1 MVEQQR
7 QPVHNSEVYLLNQTR
22 FPLIPPPSPPSPITP
37 APTDICSP
45 IESLS
50 LEGPEPPSLSASCDE
65 LCDEQSCDERFISE
79 ERLAGAVHVLST
91 ETRALQL
98 VTNLYSTDEI
108 ARDGF
113 NRAVEA
119 ITQRQGDRGKNGKV
133 VVIGVGKSGHIAKKL
148 VATFNSLAIQAVF
161 LHPTE
166 ALHGDLGQIA
176 HNDTLL
182 LITFSGKTPELLML
196 LPHLDEDLPLILLTA
211 HTRPDTC
218 EIIRHRPDT
227 ILLPAPIHE
236 TETKSFGVS
245 APTTSTTV
253 ALTVGDALAIVASR
267 EIHPSVASVFAKNH
281 PGGAIGAALKRHDE
295 EVIRDLSVP
304 LNEIAALNHDESL
317 TGADVLRAGY
327 ASPSGWL
334 RVTGTQQNSNA
345 SVDVGGNNGAL
356 ISPTRI
362 RQLSS
367 ADLSKKI
374 DTELGWLLTN
384 PGELVSIAWDTTV
397 QQACDFINAMLIVNR
412 NRSASTSV
420 TSNPPTPVIMTEDTA
435 KCGEDSIIVV
445 MEKGEC
451 VGVLEVS
458 RLLQEME

>member
-7 QPVHNSEVYLLNQTR
+7 QPVHNSEVYLLNQNR

-50 LEGPEPPSLSASCDE
+50 LDGPDPLSLSASCDE
-65 LCDEQSCDERFISE
+65 HCDEQTCDDRLVSE

-119 ITQRQGDRGKNGKV
+119 ITQRQGDQGKNGKV

-166 ALHGDLGQIA
+166 ALHGDLGQIGR
-176 HNDTLL
+176 NDTLF

-236 TETKSFGVS
+236 SETKSFGVS

-267 EIHPSVASVFAKNH
+267 ELHPSVASVFAKNH
-281 PGGAIGAALKRHDE
+281 PGGAIGAALKRRDE
-295 EVIRDLSVP
+295 EIIRDLSVP
-304 LNEIAALNHDESL
+304 LNEIATLNHDESDVPL

-327 ASPSGWL
+327 ASPSGWV
-334 RVTGTQQNSNA
+334 RVTGSDQNSNA
-345 SVDVGGNNGAL
+345 SVDAGGSNGAL

-367 ADLSKKI
+367 ADLGKKI
-374 DTELGWLLTN
+374 DTELGWLVTN
-384 PGELVSIAWDTTV
+384 PGEFVSIAWDTTV
-397 QQACDFINAMLIVNR
+397 HQACDFINAMLVC
-412 NRSASTSV
+412 
-420 TSNPPTPVIMTEDTA
+420 D
-435 KCGEDSIIVV
+435 EDSIIVV

-458 RLLQEME
+458 RLLQEMGKR

>member
-1 MVEQQR
+1 MVER
-7 QPVHNSEVYLLNQTR
+7 RPVHNSEVYLLNQSR
-22 FPLIPPPSPPSPITP
+22 FPLVPPPSPPSPITP

-50 LEGPEPPSLSASCDE
+50 LDEPETAPSVSCD
-65 LCDEQSCDERFISE
+65 DQSFDERFVSE

-91 ETRALQL
+91 ESRALQL

-119 ITQRQGDRGKNGKV
+119 ITQRQGEGGKNGKV
-133 VVIGVGKSGHIAKKL
+133 VIIGVGKSGHVGRKL
-148 VATFNSLAIQAVF
+148 VATFNSLAIKAVF

-176 HNDTLL
+176 RNDTLL
-182 LITFSGKTPELLML
+182 LITFSGKTPELLLL
-196 LPHLDEDLPLILLTA
+196 LPHLDEDLPLILLTS

-218 EIIRHRPDT
+218 EIIRQRPDT

-236 TETKSFGVS
+236 SETKSFGVS

-253 ALTVGDALAIVASR
+253 AMAVGDAVAVVASR
-267 EIHPSVASVFAKNH
+267 ELHPSVASVFAKNH

-304 LNEIAALNHDESL
+304 IKDVTTLNIDENDLPL

-327 ASPSGWL
+327 ASPSGWVRL
-334 RVTGTQQNSNA
+334 TTQQN
-345 SVDVGGNNGAL
+345 GGFDTSGGGGSL
-356 ISPTRI
+356 VSPSRI

-367 ADLSKKI
+367 SDLSRRI
-374 DTELGWLLTN
+374 DTELGWLLTH
-384 PGELVSIAWDTTV
+384 PGEFVSIAWDTTV
-397 QQACDFINAMLIVNR
+397 HQACDFINAMLLVNK
-412 NRSASTSV
+412 NR
-420 TSNPPTPVIMTEDTA
+420 
-435 KCGEDSIIVV
+435 CGEDSIIAV

-451 VGVLEVS
+451 VGVMEVASLLEES
-458 RLLQEME
+458 AKR